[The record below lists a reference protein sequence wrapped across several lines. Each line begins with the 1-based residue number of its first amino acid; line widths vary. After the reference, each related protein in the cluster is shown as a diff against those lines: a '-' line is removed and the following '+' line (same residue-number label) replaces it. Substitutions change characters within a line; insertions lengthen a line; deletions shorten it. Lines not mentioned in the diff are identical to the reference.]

1 MALAVAMVACES
13 ATGAQGDLGPQGDP
27 GDTGPAGPSGTTD
40 NEPPMA
46 TMDLPMVYLALKGTG
61 ATSSKTGIDLSKHFM
76 DAENAALTY
85 KAESSDKTVATVEI
99 KAGMLSV
106 TGKGAGKA
114 AVTVNAYDGVN
125 TDPAMSSFDV
135 MVVAKNARPAL
146 ELSKARENDNPSGL
160 SVTADPVT
168 GEQEKL
174 RAKLYRTNVRG
185 KTTISATIHAGDDP
199 FADEVVF
206 SYAMGKD
213 GDEDNIVDVEI
224 TPKSGAANM
233 WEIKLTPLKA
243 GMQNVYVTVKDKFG
257 ATAETPESGDGTDD
271 DVTDDDDEI
280 TDQLFQ
286 FVAFVN
292 TVPKLDMALADKTIL
307 SDATHDYI
315 IAEHF
320 DTDEASVAAG
330 PKIGKMHKPA
340 EAPGSQTANDG
351 VANGGEIGAT
361 DRTNDAT
368 CSATSSDAKVASVA
382 RFTNGSA
389 TSGVEKADAI
399 RVTGVGAGKAIVTVT
414 CRDNEGPATGTA
426 TITVRAAR

>member
-1 MALAVAMVACES
+1 MPTKALSMA
-13 ATGAQGDLGPQGDP
+13 
-27 GDTGPAGPSGTTD
+27 
-40 NEPPMA
+40 
-46 TMDLPMVYLALKGTG
+46 YLALSGSGKMD
-61 ATSSKTGIDLSKHFM
+61 KTAAIDLSKHFM
-76 DAENAALTY
+76 DKENAALTY

-99 KAGMLSV
+99 KDGKLTV
-106 TGKGAGKA
+106 TGKTAGSA
-114 AVTVNAYDGVN
+114 TITVNAYDGVN

-135 MVVAKNARPAL
+135 MVVAKNARPVAL
-146 ELSKARENDNPSGL
+146 LSLRTPDNTPSGL
-160 SVTADPVT
+160 SITVNTVM

-174 RAKLYRTNVRG
+174 RAKLYKTNVRG
-185 KTTISATIHAGDDP
+185 KTTISATIHAGDDS
-199 FADEVVF
+199 FADKVSF

-257 ATAETPESGDGTDD
+257 ATAETPASGDGADD
-271 DVTDDDDEI
+271 NLIDGDNEI

-307 SDATHDYI
+307 SGAPHDYI

-320 DTDEASVAAG
+320 DTDEVPVTAG
-330 PKIGKMHKPA
+330 PKIGKMHKLA
-340 EAPGSQTANDG
+340 EAPGLSEDDDG
-351 VANGGEIGAT
+351 VANGGAIVDAER
-361 DRTNDAT
+361 DNDAT
-368 CSATSSDAKVASVA
+368 CSATSSNVKVATVA
-382 RFTNGSA
+382 RHA
-389 TSGVEKADAI
+389 ITSGTVSGTALTATDTEKAGAI

-414 CRDNEGPATGTA
+414 CRDDEGPTTGTA
-426 TITVRAAR
+426 TITVRATR